1 MIDRKTIPLEEKFR
15 ILSLL
20 SHDLIESRI
29 FRNLDLSNNQF
40 MILKILNATG
50 EKSVHEIAEILKI
63 SRAAAS
69 KNINTLV
76 LKKLITRSEN
86 RADRRYYIISITA
99 KGIRLIEDHE
109 ALYDNRITGI
119 LSNFSEPEKKIFH
132 RMLDK
137 FIYHSIVVEENLS
150 LFCMQCGGKYE
161 GNCMISTIK
170 EKCFFNVHDDE
181 IPSHKIE

>member
-1 MIDRKTIPLEEKFR
+1 MINKNVIPLEEKFR
-15 ILSLL
+15 ILALL

-29 FRNLDLSNNQF
+29 FHHRDLSSNQF
-40 MILKILNATG
+40 MILKILNAAG

-76 LKKLITRSEN
+76 LKKLISRSEN
-86 RADRRYYIISITA
+86 QSDRRYYNIAISG
-99 KGIRLIEDHE
+99 KGARFIEDHD
-109 ALYDNRITGI
+109 ALYDDRIAGI
-119 LSNFSEPEKKIFH
+119 LSNFSESEKKTFH

-170 EKCFFNVHDDE
+170 EKCFFNVHEDNNPVHQ
-181 IPSHKIE
+181 IR

>member
-1 MIDRKTIPLEEKFR
+1 MINENAIPLEEKFR

-20 SHDLIESRI
+20 SHDLIESGI
-29 FRNLDLSNNQF
+29 FRKQNLSYNQF
-40 MILKILNATG
+40 VILKILGATG
-50 EKSVHEIAEILKI
+50 KKSVHEIAETLKI

-76 LKKLITRSEN
+76 LKKLISRSEN
-86 RADRRYYIISITA
+86 RSDRRYYNISISP
-99 KGIRLIEDHE
+99 KGIRLVEDHD
-109 ALYDNRITGI
+109 ALHDERIARI
-119 LSNFSEPEKKIFH
+119 LSNFSDGEKEIFH

-161 GNCMISTIK
+161 GSCMISTIK
-170 EKCFFNVHDDE
+170 EKCFFSVHGD
-181 IPSHKIE
+181 